1 MDWNELLLGPVLYNI
16 FFWDWREITN
26 DVTCFT
32 PFFFTLPSWRE
43 ADNCQMMF
51 KCKPPAPR
59 SLSNPSVE
67 KERVTHFVGPTWSE
81 NRHGTARATLVL
93 IAPRADE
100 DLLIKKNSINLKVL
114 GKVISKNLTA
124 LMMQPVSV
132 ARWCVRHEES
142 RIINDD

>member
-1 MDWNELLLGPVLYNI
+1 MWLVSLH
-16 FFWDWREITN
+16 
-26 DVTCFT
+26 
-32 PFFFTLPSWRE
+32 FFFTLPSWRE

-100 DLLIKKNSINLKVL
+100 DLLIKKRYRLKSP
-114 GKVISKNLTA
+114 GKSYFEEFDRFDDATRFCSSLVCPTRG
-124 LMMQPVSV
+124 V
-132 ARWCVRHEES
+132 AHNQRWLKWPFRCWCVRVGDELPAAVNHLVL
-142 RIINDD
+142 